1 MPIDSA
7 VALVSLDEMKRYM
20 KIPPPGT
27 DELNVLADLIN
38 DASEWA
44 TSYTGRNFLQATYT
58 EFYDGDGKNVLILNN
73 YPVTVLTEINDDTSR
88 VFGGSTAFDIS
99 KIVQLNRGSGI
110 VALWNTAYSFT
121 CGIGNVKVVYTA
133 GYPLASV
140 PYDLRLAVKKIVAHQ
155 YRHGFASG
163 HIGVRQETVGDKTVS
178 LIEDAMPRDAK
189 EILDGY
195 RIAHA
200 AARSFA

>member
-27 DELNVLADLIN
+27 DELDVLADLIN
-38 DASEWA
+38 DASAWA
-44 TSYTGRNFLQATYT
+44 SSYTGRNFLQANYT
-58 EFYDGDGKNVLILNN
+58 EFYDGDGSNMLILNN
-73 YPVTVLTEINDDTSR
+73 YPVVSLTSINDDPAR
-88 VFGGSTAFDIS
+88 VFGASSNIDIS
-99 KIVQLNRGSGI
+99 IQVQIRKDSGVVRLWTYAFNQGS
-110 VALWNTAYSFT
+110 
-121 CGIGNVKVVYTA
+121 GNVKVVYSA

-178 LIEDAMPRDAK
+178 IIEDAMPKDAK

-200 AARSFA
+200 ATRSIS

>member
-27 DELNVLADLIN
+27 DELDVLADLIN
-38 DASEWA
+38 DASAWA
-44 TSYTGRNFLQATYT
+44 SSYTGRNFLQANYT
-58 EFYDGDGKNVLILNN
+58 EFYDGDGSNMLILNN
-73 YPVTVLTEINDDTSR
+73 YPVVSLTSINDDPAR
-88 VFGGSTAFDIS
+88 VFGASSNIDIS
-99 KIVQLNRGSGI
+99 IQVQIRKDSGVVRLWTYAFNQGS
-110 VALWNTAYSFT
+110 
-121 CGIGNVKVVYTA
+121 GNVKVVYSA

-140 PYDLRLAVKKIVAHQ
+140 PYDLRLAVKKIVADQ
-155 YRHGFASG
+155 YRHGFSAG
-163 HIGVRQETVGDKTVS
+163 HVGIKAENIGDKSITFS
-178 LIEDAMPRDAK
+178 EEAMPKDAK
-189 EILDGY
+189 DILDGY